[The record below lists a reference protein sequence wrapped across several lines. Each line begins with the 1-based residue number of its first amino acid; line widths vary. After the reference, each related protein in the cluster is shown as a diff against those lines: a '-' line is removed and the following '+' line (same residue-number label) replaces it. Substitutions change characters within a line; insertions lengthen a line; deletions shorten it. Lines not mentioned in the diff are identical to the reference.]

1 MGCKKNLPFKNF
13 FYIITPY
20 LIIYTPLET
29 PVSSPVGC
37 FFILSITLYAKPL
50 NFILIC
56 PLSSRQVKYL
66 KLSGKNT
73 YISLWSVGIFYA
85 HHFFL
90 YFSIRLFS
98 GIGYSTGMSDFSAS

>member
-1 MGCKKNLPFKNF
+1 MKGERRELTPQMKKRRRKM
-13 FYIITPY
+13 
-20 LIIYTPLET
+20 
-29 PVSSPVGC
+29 
-37 FFILSITLYAKPL
+37 
-50 NFILIC
+50 IC

>member
-1 MGCKKNLPFKNF
+1 M
-13 FYIITPY
+13 
-20 LIIYTPLET
+20 LIF
-29 PVSSPVGC
+29 SSVNRLYKYMYCYSYSFGQS
-37 FFILSITLYAKPL
+37 FTFLLSATEFH
-50 NFILIC
+50 NSLIC